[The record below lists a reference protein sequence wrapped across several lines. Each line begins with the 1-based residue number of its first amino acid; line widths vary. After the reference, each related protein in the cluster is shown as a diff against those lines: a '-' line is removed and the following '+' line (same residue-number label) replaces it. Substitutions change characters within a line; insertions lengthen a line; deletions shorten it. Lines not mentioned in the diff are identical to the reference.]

1 MYSPNCIVED
11 CTIDWADFAETSGR
25 DDIFFVTEN

>member
-1 MYSPNCIVED
+1 MYGPNYIVEG
-11 CTIDWADFAETSGR
+11 CIIDWADFAETSER